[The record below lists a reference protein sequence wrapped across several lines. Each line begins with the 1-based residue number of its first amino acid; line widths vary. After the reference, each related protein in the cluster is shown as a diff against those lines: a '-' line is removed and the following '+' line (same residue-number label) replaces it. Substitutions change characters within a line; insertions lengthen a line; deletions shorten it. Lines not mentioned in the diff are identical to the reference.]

1 MATLRDLKVRIG
13 SVSSTGKITG
23 AMKMI
28 SSAKMRKA
36 EMRLKRLVP
45 YRNQIELIIRNLLSS
60 DCEFNSPL
68 ITERA
73 VTSVAMVVFGS
84 DDGLCGAYNIQV
96 LKRLNL
102 ALEDIK
108 TQYGKDTKITIFPVG
123 RKMLK
128 GAKQVKFSNVT
139 VASEA
144 LINTRSTAEE
154 IKQFTANVENG
165 FVKGEFD
172 KVELL
177 YTHFQSAS
185 RQSVQMDTLFP
196 VSMEALIASAGVGGK
211 VDENRPYLFEPDAS
225 TIFNSVLP
233 LYILSVMQEVAGEN
247 SASEQAARVIAMQ
260 TANDNANKLLESLQL
275 EYNKLRQEN
284 ITTELLD
291 IVGGQVK

>member
-68 ITERA
+68 IAERA
-73 VTSVAMVVFGS
+73 VSSVALVLFGS

-102 ALEDIK
+102 VLDEIK
-108 TQYGKDTKITIFPVG
+108 SQYGADTKITIFPVG
-123 RKMLK
+123 KKMIK
-128 GAKQVKFSNVT
+128 GAKKVKVSNLT
-139 VASEA
+139 VVNES
-144 LINTRSTAEE
+144 LIDTRSTAEE
-154 IKQFTANVENG
+154 IKHFTATIENG
-165 FVKGEFD
+165 FIAGDYD

-177 YTHFQSAS
+177 YTHYQSPS
-185 RQSVQMDTLFP
+185 RQTVQMDTLFP
-196 VSMEALIASAGVGGK
+196 VSVAALMESAGVVGK
-211 VDENRPYLFEPDAS
+211 VDANRPYLFEPDAS

-233 LYILSVMQEVAGEN
+233 LYILSVMQEVASEN
-247 SASEQAARVIAMQ
+247 SASEQASRVIAMQ
-260 TANDNANKLLESLQL
+260 TANDNANKLLETLQL
-275 EYNKLRQEN
+275 EYNKLRQQS